1 VSLVL
6 RPEEVEVVDR
16 DLIDKIEAA
25 RGTSAFEF
33 TRIRCLSEQERRNE
47 LKTLS
52 RDRRRRLAVR
62 NLLEQEQPTR
72 QDLRH
77 IHSVLAV
84 CGLPYKQLPLT
95 VREYERRQGNMA
107 LDVTAGFLRDPSGNK
122 AIQPVPYGPKARL
135 ILMHLCSEAIRQKSA
150 TIDIAETFTGFVRDM
165 GFPDNGGRGGALTA
179 FKEQL
184 NALAACTMRLSL
196 WTGQRVRTRTISPI
210 EEIDL
215 WLGSNPGQAS
225 LWPSTVTFSAS
236 MYDSLKNHALPVNTN
251 AVRAF
256 AGSARKLDLY
266 FWLGY
271 RLHNIDE
278 PVFLSWS
285 ALATQFGT
293 GYARLRDFKSALN
306 EDLDAIK
313 DVFET
318 LPVNLD
324 EDGLYLSPA
333 DPDMLAL
340 PHKRILLK

>member
-1 VSLVL
+1 MNLVL
-6 RPEEVEVVDR
+6 RPDEIEVVDR

-25 RGTSAFEF
+25 RGTGAFEF
-33 TRIRCLSEQERRNE
+33 TRIHCLAEQERRNE
-47 LKTLS
+47 LKSLS
-52 RDRRRRLAVR
+52 RDKRRRLAVR
-62 NLLEQEQPTR
+62 NLLEQEQPSR

-84 CGLPYKQLPLT
+84 CGLPYKQLPLS

-107 LDVTAGFLRDPSGNK
+107 LDVSAGFLRDPSGNK
-122 AIQPVPYGPKARL
+122 IIQPVPYGPKARL

-215 WLGSNPGQAS
+215 WLGTNPGQAS
-225 LWPSTVTFSAS
+225 LWPSTVTFSTS
-236 MYDSLKNHALPVNTN
+236 MYESLKNHALPVNTN

-278 PVFLSWS
+278 PTFLSWS
-285 ALATQFGT
+285 ALAAQFGT

-306 EDLDAIK
+306 DDLVAIK
-313 DVFET
+313 EVFET
-318 LPVNLD
+318 LPASLD

-333 DPDMLAL
+333 DPGMLAL
-340 PHKRILLK
+340 PQKKILSR